1 MDMDLKSYYE
11 LGVQKLRRV
20 LAHFQT
26 RVLLIEDAV
35 GNGWGA
41 WLEEGGD
48 GRRLLDEHGLGFVR
62 QQVPIFFTSERE
74 SCAERP
80 TSCARSSCT
89 GGGID
94 LHACI
99 TWFRVEGLGF
109 FGS

>member
-11 LGVQKLRRV
+11 LGVQKLWRV

-48 GRRLLDEHGLGFVR
+48 GRRLLDEQGLGFVR
-62 QQVPIFFTSERE
+62 QQVPSFFTSERE
-74 SCAERP
+74 SCAERHLLL
-80 TSCARSSCT
+80 
-89 GGGID
+89 D
-94 LHACI
+94 L
-99 TWFRVEGLGF
+99 RVQAEALTCKLVSLGLGF
-109 FGS
+109 KV